1 MPPFGSALESG
12 LEEGTV
18 DGWSDD
24 IENVCK
30 NIEHNSIE
38 LSKLHKRHYLSLSHQ
53 QIFYRIPIIV
63 LSSLNSIFSVGLI
76 AWVNQSIVSTTNCIL
91 SLICGIISSVELY
104 FQLTK
109 RIENEL
115 LSYREYYLLSTRIN
129 SCLKLD
135 REHRMETSGIDFLK
149 DIENKYNSLFE
160 ASNVVMFDFV
170 DELQLRVIYPPRGIS
185 PVPPLLTVNP
195 LR

>member
-1 MPPFGSALESG
+1 M
-12 LEEGTV
+12 
-18 DGWSDD
+18 
-24 IENVCK
+24 
-30 NIEHNSIE
+30 
-38 LSKLHKRHYLSLSHQ
+38 
-53 QIFYRIPIIV
+53 

-76 AWVNQSIVSTTNCIL
+76 AWVSQSIVSTTNCIL
-91 SLICGIISSVELY
+91 SLVCGIISSVELY

-185 PVPPLLTVNP
+185 PVPPLFTANP
-195 LR
+195 IR